1 MMINIPVTQLPALKA
16 EAMTQAEVNMERIN
30 NAVDFDVFTQAFNR
44 ALYLDVP
51 KLAKM
56 KNFLTVAD
64 KLSKAVRPFTACKG
78 GCSYCCHI
86 AATVTETEAHII
98 GKAVGRKPLKL
109 NGGVSS
115 EETRE
120 KWHRIPCTFLKAG
133 KCTIYEVRPL
143 ACRLHVSLADT
154 PFFCNTDVPS
164 GDSLVPQLNL
174 DQVVMGHS
182 VIAFGDAWGDIRD
195 FFPPK

>member
-1 MMINIPVTQLPALKA
+1 MIKIPVAELPVLKA
-16 EAMTQAEVNMERIN
+16 EAMTQAEVNMERLN
-30 NAVDFDVFTQAFNR
+30 NTVDFDMLTQAFNR
-44 ALYLDVP
+44 TLHLKVP

-56 KNFLTVAD
+56 KSFLAVAD

-98 GKAVGRKPLKL
+98 GKVVGRKPVKL
-109 NGGVSS
+109 SGGVNS

-120 KWHRIPCTFLKAG
+120 KWHGTPCTFLKG
-133 KCTIYEVRPL
+133 GRCSIYEVRPL

-154 PFFCNTDVPS
+154 PFFCNTAVPI

-174 DQVVMGHS
+174 EQVVMGHAA
-182 VIAFGDAWGDIRD
+182 IAFGDAWGDIRD
-195 FFPPK
+195 FFPPR